1 MRDRIHL
8 GEEIGAVDV
17 TFGCTMEEKGSIFRQ
32 EADGLMGMG
41 RANDM
46 SMPVQL
52 SRRHGLAD
60 VFSLCYNNF
69 TGGGALTFG
78 RAKGMGD
85 GEAHADHP
93 ENSLGFT
100 PLKRTGN
107 KNFYGVVDVESMTMN
122 GETFGT
128 EAEFAVGRGSV
139 MDSGTT
145 MTYVPASVF
154 KKLTKAL
161 QDAAEKNKDDK
172 NLKLE
177 KVAGPDPKY
186 PDDVCY
192 ANPTATWDNV
202 HDFFP
207 NLTIT
212 FKGGVALETP
222 PGNYLFAHG
231 KDPHAFCLG
240 IMANGNAGAL
250 IGAISTRDVFVQYD
264 VENSR
269 IGFAKTDCASF
280 LATHTTNMSFAA
292 EPKYR
297 VPAND
302 APDFYDINSEGPPI
316 GFILVVV
323 VFLLAAVGFCY
334 VKRRGEV
341 RLPWF
346 GRVEWLSNLA
356 SDVETGGGTT
366 HARGRGKDGY
376 ARFAD
381 EEDGDDLDGGEVELP
396 RMDRDRDS

>member
-1 MRDRIHL
+1 MRGRVVRDRIHL

-107 KNFYGVVDVESMTMN
+107 KNFYGVDVESMTMN

-161 QDAAEKNKDDK
+161 QDAAEKNDA
-172 NLKLE
+172 NLKGGSNTLSFREMFE
-177 KVAGPDPKY
+177 KSQEGRPLFGDGKNHRSSIHQTRAG
-186 PDDVCY
+186 
-192 ANPTATWDNV
+192 
-202 HDFFP
+202 
-207 NLTIT
+207 
-212 FKGGVALETP
+212 
-222 PGNYLFAHG
+222 
-231 KDPHAFCLG
+231 
-240 IMANGNAGAL
+240 
-250 IGAISTRDVFVQYD
+250 TR
-264 VENSR
+264 
-269 IGFAKTDCASF
+269 T
-280 LATHTTNMSFAA
+280 
-292 EPKYR
+292 
-297 VPAND
+297 
-302 APDFYDINSEGPPI
+302 
-316 GFILVVV
+316 
-323 VFLLAAVGFCY
+323 
-334 VKRRGEV
+334 RRKE
-341 RLPWF
+341 R
-346 GRVEWLSNLA
+346 
-356 SDVETGGGTT
+356 
-366 HARGRGKDGY
+366 
-376 ARFAD
+376 
-381 EEDGDDLDGGEVELP
+381 
-396 RMDRDRDS
+396 